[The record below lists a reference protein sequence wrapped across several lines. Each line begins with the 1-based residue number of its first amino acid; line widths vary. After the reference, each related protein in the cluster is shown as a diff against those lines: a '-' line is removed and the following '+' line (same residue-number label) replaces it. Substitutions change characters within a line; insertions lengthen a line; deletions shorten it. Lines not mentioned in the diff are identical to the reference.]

1 MTNAKI
7 LIVEDEQDSRQVL
20 VEYISARIVSD
31 IFQASNGF
39 EAIELI
45 KKNNFDLILLDI
57 KMPGI
62 SGMEVLGTVKEISP
76 ETEVI
81 VITKAGS
88 KERELQ
94 IVEKGAVY
102 MAKPYS
108 LKTIQKTVEKKLKG
122 KNKLQLK

>member
-20 VEYISARIVSD
+20 VEYISARIMSE
-31 IFQASNGF
+31 ISQATNGF

-45 KKNNFDLILLDI
+45 EKNKFDVILLDI

-62 SGMEVLGTVKEISP
+62 NGMEVLEKVKEISP

-88 KERELQ
+88 KERESQ

-108 LKTIQKTVEKKLKG
+108 LKIIQKIVEEKLKG